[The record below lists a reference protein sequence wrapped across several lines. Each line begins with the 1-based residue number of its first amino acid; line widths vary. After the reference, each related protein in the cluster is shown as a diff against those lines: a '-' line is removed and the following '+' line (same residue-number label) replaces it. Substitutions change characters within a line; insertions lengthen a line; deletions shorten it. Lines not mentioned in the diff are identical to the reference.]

1 MTSAAARIDDL
12 TIRKA
17 VPEDAAALA
26 EFAERSFRDTFER
39 DNAPSDMAQ
48 YVASAY
54 GERLQ
59 KAEIEDSTR
68 IILLAETSNAI
79 AGYAQLL
86 SAREPAEVVAT
97 PAMELERFYVGRE
110 WHGFGVA
117 QLLMKHAIA
126 AAFES
131 GAAALWLGVWE
142 RNARAI
148 AFYRKFGFVDIGSK
162 PFMLGSD
169 LQTDRVMC
177 RPVRD

>member
-1 MTSAAARIDDL
+1 MTPAAAPIDDL

-17 VPEDAAALA
+17 VPEDASALA

-39 DNAPSDMAQ
+39 DNAPSDMAD

-59 KAEIEDSTR
+59 RAEIADSRR
-68 IILLAETSNAI
+68 IILLAETGNAI

-86 SAREPAEVVAT
+86 NARSLAEITAT

-110 WHGFGVA
+110 WHGLGIA
-117 QLLMKHAIA
+117 QLLMERVMTA
-126 AAFES
+126 ASQA

-148 AFYRKFGFVDIGSK
+148 AFYQKFGFVDVGSK

-169 LQTDRVMC
+169 LQTDRLMC
-177 RPVRD
+177 RTVRD